1 MDHPILTPLQL
12 SAHLRSLRKARN
24 LTQAQ
29 LGARLG
35 INQARVAKIERN
47 PGQVSVGQLIR
58 MLALLNTQLV
68 LRTSAT
74 RTGRDARAAGAS
86 TDW

>member
-1 MDHPILTPLQL
+1 
-12 SAHLRSLRKARN
+12 
-24 LTQAQ
+24 
-29 LGARLG
+29 
-35 INQARVAKIERN
+35 
-47 PGQVSVGQLIR
+47 

-74 RTGRDARAAGAS
+74 RTGRDARAAGDS